1 MVTAHGGKHAVIL
14 SGGGANGAY
23 EVGVMKAL
31 CAGLSPATNH
41 EPLDPDILTGTSVG
55 SYNAAFLVAQWDTYG
70 PTAIANLEQV
80 WLDRVSDSAQR
91 CGNGVYRIRATPR
104 QFVNP
109 ICFIPNPLHPFIQLA
124 TDSAFL
130 AWDGLQRVV
139 NVALEQEAPLLRR
152 FTELVNFTSFVS
164 LQPFTQTVRE
174 TIAFADIRRSE
185 KVLRI
190 AATNWETGALH
201 IYANHDMTDQLGP
214 LVIMASAA
222 IPGFFPPVEVGSQAF
237 VDGGVLMNTP
247 LQEAIKA
254 GADTLHVIYLDPKVE
269 NIPLSGLEN
278 TLETMYRM
286 QVIGWAKALN
296 NDIAVVRHTNQEV
309 AYARLL
315 ADSLRTLQQRAADD
329 SLFSGIPVAELERH
343 LQQSLAYRP
352 LTVHRYHPRDDL
364 GGALGLL
371 NFDRDRIQYLI
382 ERGFN
387 DATDYD
393 SEAYEIILPLDL
405 SPLSP
410 LARGE

>member
-1 MVTAHGGKHAVIL
+1 MTTLHGGKHAVIL

-31 CAGLSPATNH
+31 FAGLSPATNH
-41 EPLDPDILTGTSVG
+41 APLDPDVFTGTSVG
-55 SYNAAFLVAQWDTYG
+55 SYNAAFLVAQWNTYG

-91 CGNGVYRIRATPR
+91 CGNGVFRIRATPR
-104 QFVNP
+104 ELVNP
-109 ICFIPNPLHPFIQLA
+109 LCFMPNPLRPFMQLA
-124 TDSAFL
+124 TDSASL

-164 LQPFTQTVRE
+164 LQPFTQTVHE
-174 TIAFADIRRSE
+174 TIEFADIRRSE

-190 AATNWETGALH
+190 AATNWETGALQ

-214 LVIMASAA
+214 LVIMASSA

-247 LQEAIKA
+247 LQEAIKT

-296 NDIAVVRHTNQEV
+296 NDIAAVRHINQEV
-309 AYARLL
+309 AYARLIANTL
-315 ADSLRTLQQRAADD
+315 HTLQQRAADAN
-329 SLFSGIPVAELERH
+329 LFRGIPVEAIERH
-343 LQQSLAYRP
+343 LQRSLAYRP

-371 NFDRDRIQYLI
+371 NFDRDRIRYLI

-405 SPLSP
+405 SALSLP
-410 LARGE
+410 AYGE